1 MDRTEYDAPTR
12 SGRLEQQGIAHATLE
27 GETRRQHESDVFQE
41 AESEGRLQNIQHK
54 FGNLQE
60 QFTELLNV
68 RSVGELEDRVRQN
81 PWGAMAFA
89 AGLGF
94 ALERTRLIDG
104 VVGGVMG
111 VSGLRSREL
120 SRGEERLLAWLNDAY
135 ALERAQ
141 VAILENHA
149 EDARRQPHVR
159 RKDLE
164 HLEQTR
170 EHARMVK
177 ECIGLLGEKPGKAK
191 DAIGRITGAVNSLST
206 EPFDDEVVR
215 NFLADFASENLEII
229 SYEAIIALAE
239 ETDNRKIAKICSEI
253 LEEEIEMATWLRRH
267 IRRAVTDTLTDLD
280 ILAEERAY
288 GVGQER

>member
-12 SGRLEQQGIAHATLE
+12 SGRLEQQGIAHATIE
-27 GETRRQHESDVFQE
+27 GETRRFEGDVDSETE
-41 AESEGRLQNIQHK
+41 AHGRMQRIQDR

-68 RSVGELEDRVRQN
+68 RSVGDLEERVRQN
-81 PWGAMAFA
+81 PWGAVAFA

-94 ALERTRLIDG
+94 ALERTHLIDG
-104 VVGGVMG
+104 MVGGVLG
-111 VSGLRSREL
+111 VTGVRSSREL

-141 VAILENHA
+141 IPILENHA
-149 EDARRQPHVR
+149 EDARRQPNVR
-159 RKDLE
+159 DKDLE

-170 EHARMVK
+170 EHAKLVK
-177 ECIGLLGEKPGKAK
+177 ECIGLLGAKPGKAK
-191 DAIGRITGAVNSLST
+191 DAIGRITGAVTSLST

-239 ETDNRKIAKICSEI
+239 ETGNRKIAKICGEI
-253 LEEEIEMATWLRRH
+253 LEDEVEMAAWLRRN
-267 IRRAVTDTLTDLD
+267 IRRAVNDTLIDID
-280 ILAEERAY
+280 ILAEERA
-288 GVGQER
+288 RARN